1 MIMNASKNIKE
12 MTMVAVPAIK
22 GHMEKHFRR
31 LLSSVETATGLKLNF
46 IEASSYDDAID
57 RLKDGQ
63 AQLGWLGQSAFIEA
77 SHDVSL
83 DPLAVA
89 FTEGNNV
96 SVYRSV
102 FLVKA
107 GSTYSEIADLKGH
120 RLILTEHGSSSG
132 DIMPRHTLAQLDLN
146 PEKYDN
152 FSEVIYAG
160 SQESAVSELLAGKGD
175 LAVISQINLDKM
187 FHDGSLKK
195 KDIKIIYHSDPIP
208 GAPIVALSDMEESL
222 KKQIQEA
229 ILNAHKTGP
238 VDGYGEHIDSYHTP
252 EDARKSFLSS
262 YLKPAVSFTT
272 IAFIAGLVISTV
284 GVSIHLKVN
293 PATIFASFSYFA
305 DIIGRMLPPDFSDLG
320 ALLISMFETIEIGF
334 LGTILATILS
344 IPIGL
349 VSAKNITPS
358 KWIYY
363 PARLI
368 TTFFRAVPEFILAM
382 ILVISVGFGA
392 LPGILALGLHTMGFL
407 SKFYAEE
414 IEHVRSGPIEAI
426 EAAGASHMQ
435 KITFAIIP
443 QILPNFVGYSLYI
456 FDRNIRMAT
465 ILGIVGAGGIGYRL
479 ISSFRM
485 FEYQEVSAIIIIIFV
500 TIFLLDAISSKA
512 RHAVK

>member
-1 MIMNASKNIKE
+1 MISHAIDKDL
-12 MTMVAVPAIK
+12 TMVAVPAIK
-22 GHMEKHFRR
+22 GHMEQYFQP
-31 LLSSVETATGLKLNF
+31 LLSSVESATGLKLNF
-46 IEASSYDDAID
+46 VEAPSYEAAIEM
-57 RLKDGQ
+57 LKEGK
-63 AQLGWLGQSAFIEA
+63 AQLAWLGQSAFLEA
-77 SHDVSL
+77 SHDVAL
-83 DPLAVA
+83 EPLAVA
-89 FTEGNNV
+89 FNASGEA
-96 SVYRSV
+96 SVYRSE
-102 FLVKA
+102 FIVKA
-107 GSTYSEIADLKGH
+107 DASYSKITDLKGH

-132 DIMPRHTLAQLDLN
+132 DIMPRHTLTQLDLN
-146 PEKYDN
+146 PDIHTN

-160 SQESAVSELLAGKGD
+160 SQESAVNELMADKGD
-175 LAVISQINLDKM
+175 VAVISQVNLEKM
-187 FHDGSLKK
+187 FGDGSLKRS
-195 KDIKIIYHSDPIP
+195 DVRIIHHSDPIP
-208 GAPIVALSDMEESL
+208 GAPITAIADLDESL
-222 KKQIQEA
+222 RKQIQAA
-229 ILNAHKTGP
+229 ILDAHKIGP
-238 VDGYGEHIDSYHTP
+238 VDGYGENVDSYHTP
-252 EDARKSFLSS
+252 EEARQSFLSS
-262 YLKPAVSFTT
+262 YLRPAVSAATM
-272 IAFIAGLVISTV
+272 AFISILVLSTI

-293 PATIFASFSYFA
+293 PITIFQSFSYFA
-305 DIIGRMLPPDFSDLG
+305 DITGRMLPPDFSDLG
-320 ALLISMFETIEIGF
+320 ALLLSMLETIEIGF

-358 KWIYY
+358 KWVYY

-485 FEYQEVSAIIIIIFV
+485 FEYQEVSAIIIIIFI
-500 TIFLLDAISSKA
+500 TIFLLDALSSKA

>member
-1 MIMNASKNIKE
+1 
-12 MTMVAVPAIK
+12 
-22 GHMEKHFRR
+22 
-31 LLSSVETATGLKLNF
+31 
-46 IEASSYDDAID
+46 
-57 RLKDGQ
+57 
-63 AQLGWLGQSAFIEA
+63 
-77 SHDVSL
+77 
-83 DPLAVA
+83 
-89 FTEGNNV
+89 
-96 SVYRSV
+96 
-102 FLVKA
+102 
-107 GSTYSEIADLKGH
+107 
-120 RLILTEHGSSSG
+120 
-132 DIMPRHTLAQLDLN
+132 
-146 PEKYDN
+146 
-152 FSEVIYAG
+152 
-160 SQESAVSELLAGKGD
+160 
-175 LAVISQINLDKM
+175 
-187 FHDGSLKK
+187 GSLKK
-195 KDIKIIYHSDPIP
+195 KDIKIIHYSDPIP
-208 GAPIVALSDMEESL
+208 GAPIVAVSDMEESL

-238 VDGYGEHIDSYHTP
+238 VDGYGENIDSYHTP
-252 EDARKSFLSS
+252 EDARQSFLSS

-272 IAFIAGLVISTV
+272 IAFIASLVISTV

-485 FEYQEVSAIIIIIFV
+485 FEYREVSAIIIIIFV